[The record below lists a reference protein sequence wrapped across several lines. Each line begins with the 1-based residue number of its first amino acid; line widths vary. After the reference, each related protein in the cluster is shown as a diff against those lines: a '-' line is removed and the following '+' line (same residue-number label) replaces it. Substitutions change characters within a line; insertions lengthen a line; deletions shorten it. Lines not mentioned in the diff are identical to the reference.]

1 MKVFYLFIV
10 ICLSF
15 SCKDE
20 TRENPPLKG
29 DCFLLGN
36 PWKFYFVDKERK
48 SIIGLKAG
56 QILPT
61 TEIQP
66 SPYFRPST
74 IPEGYENNGKSYFYN
89 GNANTIGFEPET
101 GLYFWTTVI
110 PGYEYL
116 TNHSFYIHFNHTD
129 IDTVEVKF
137 RFQYEDVYGGDFTA
151 QVKEL
156 RYNGTLVIKNNEYM
170 DKAGIYIQ
178 K

>member
-1 MKVFYLFIV
+1 MKVFYLFIL

-74 IPEGYENNGKSYFYN
+74 IPEG
-89 GNANTIGFEPET
+89 
-101 GLYFWTTVI
+101 
-110 PGYEYL
+110 
-116 TNHSFYIHFNHTD
+116 
-129 IDTVEVKF
+129 
-137 RFQYEDVYGGDFTA
+137 
-151 QVKEL
+151 
-156 RYNGTLVIKNNEYM
+156 
-170 DKAGIYIQ
+170 
-178 K
+178 